1 MIRLRHIAGAVAVA
15 LALAPAAVAK
25 GPSAATISG
34 PGLAS
39 PLKIDGDGEGDST
52 TPLGVLVTEAG
63 FFPQVFGQSPSPLLR
78 SKPSGTLGSRYVVTY
93 EMPGPTTGTDRIRQ
107 DLYPYAAG
115 GAVSHMEPNQVF
127 WSGQRT
133 VGGWMRGTAGLQ
145 ASLVAGGLP
154 RVDPES
160 PPKRAWTGRGVE
172 IALGAGV
179 LFAGAALTLLRG
191 RRRGPVSPL

>member
-1 MIRLRHIAGAVAVA
+1 MIRLHHVAVAVAVA
-15 LALAPAAVAK
+15 LVLAPAAAAK
-25 GPSAATISG
+25 GPSTATITG

-39 PLKIDGDGEGDST
+39 PLKIDGYGEGDST
-52 TPLGVLVTEAG
+52 TPLGSLVTEAG

-127 WSGQRT
+127 WGGQRT
-133 VGGWMRGTAGLQ
+133 LGGWMRGTPELRAK
-145 ASLVAGGLP
+145 LVADGLP
-154 RVDPES
+154 NVDPGS
-160 PPKRAWTGRGVE
+160 PPRRAWAGHGVE
-172 IALGAGV
+172 IAFGAGIV
-179 LFAGAALTLLRG
+179 FAGGALALF
-191 RRRGPVSPL
+191 RRRR